1 MKNIFK
7 GNSLPLEPV
16 YGKAGEIGGGEEG
29 EMLERRK
36 LEKELAFI
44 PNGIFPSEQLPSG
57 PGLACGQSIGI
68 KNN

>member
-1 MKNIFK
+1 MEKQVRLGVGRK
-7 GNSLPLEPV
+7 
-16 YGKAGEIGGGEEG
+16 G

-36 LEKELAFI
+36 LEKEFAFI

-57 PGLACGQSIGI
+57 PGLACGQIQSIGI